1 MMGVNVMIWAM
12 VFIVEDI
19 REIIVLLD
27 MNFRLSNSL
36 PLLPN
41 LLLEW
46 GKELF
51 SCLIAFCTFLRLFI
65 LSASWMGLSLIGLFF
80 FLDNNNFK
88 VLLFWQEFLNK
99 GKFKVEVGC
108 FIILKFGLV
117 VSNDLYLFLI
127 HFMEHI
133 IAM

>member
-1 MMGVNVMIWAM
+1 
-12 VFIVEDI
+12 
-19 REIIVLLD
+19 
-27 MNFRLSNSL
+27 
-36 PLLPN
+36 
-41 LLLEW
+41 
-46 GKELF
+46 
-51 SCLIAFCTFLRLFI
+51 
-65 LSASWMGLSLIGLFF
+65 MGLSLIGLFF

-88 VLLFWQEFLNK
+88 VMLFWQEFLNK
-99 GKFKVEVGC
+99 GKFEVEVRC

>member
-1 MMGVNVMIWAM
+1 
-12 VFIVEDI
+12 
-19 REIIVLLD
+19 
-27 MNFRLSNSL
+27 
-36 PLLPN
+36 
-41 LLLEW
+41 
-46 GKELF
+46 
-51 SCLIAFCTFLRLFI
+51 
-65 LSASWMGLSLIGLFF
+65 MGLSLIGLFF

-99 GKFKVEVGC
+99 GKFEVEVGC